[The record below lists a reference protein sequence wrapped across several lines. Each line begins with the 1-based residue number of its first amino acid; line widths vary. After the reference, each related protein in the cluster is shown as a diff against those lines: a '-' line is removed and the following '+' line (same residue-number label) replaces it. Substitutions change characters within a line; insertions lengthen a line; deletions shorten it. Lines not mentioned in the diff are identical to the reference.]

1 MHEVAIGGG
10 GLCGLALAHS
20 LQARGVDWTLVE
32 ARERL
37 GGRVHG
43 VTGEGGGL
51 PLLDLGATWFWP
63 ASQPSMA
70 GLVRALGLATFAQ
83 ADDGRVLQLDRAD
96 AAPQPRPVEVLHA
109 GAHRLAAG
117 MPALIA
123 ALAGPLPAAR
133 LRLGTVLRR
142 LVDRGDHVELHG
154 ADAAVLAR
162 ARRVVLALPPRLA
175 EATLGFEP
183 ALPAAVAA
191 AMADTPTWMASAA
204 KAAVTTARP
213 VWRDAGLSG
222 NAWVTHAQAVLAEV
236 WDAGGDPAAADAGTT
251 GAALAGFV
259 AIDAAQRPAFRTGLP
274 LLVSSQVEMLFG
286 LGAADGAVHLHDWAA
301 EPFTCTD
308 ADRAE
313 SLAPVPPPEPADARL
328 QAPLWDGRLWLGG
341 SETATH
347 GTGLL
352 EGALGAAARLRRALT
367 GRP

>member
-1 MHEVAIGGG
+1 MNKWV
-10 GLCGLALAHS
+10 
-20 LQARGVDWTLVE
+20 
-32 ARERL
+32 
-37 GGRVHG
+37 
-43 VTGEGGGL
+43 
-51 PLLDLGATWFWP
+51 
-63 ASQPSMA
+63 
-70 GLVRALGLATFAQ
+70 
-83 ADDGRVLQLDRAD
+83 
-96 AAPQPRPVEVLHA
+96 A
-109 GAHRLAAG
+109 GAR
-117 MPALIA
+117 PRT
-123 ALAGPLPAAR
+123 LPAAIVPVAV
-133 LRLGTVLRR
+133 GT
-142 LVDRGDHVELHG
+142 
-154 ADAAVLAR
+154 AAAVGRVPGGLIWWR
-162 ARRVVLALPPRLA
+162 A
-175 EATLGFEP
+175 
-183 ALPAAVAA
+183 
-191 AMADTPTWMASAA
+191 
-204 KAAVTTARP
+204 
-213 VWRDAGLSG
+213 
-222 NAWVTHAQAVLAEV
+222 
-236 WDAGGDPAAADAGTT
+236 